1 MVEDLSIDDLGA
13 IDTALAE
20 PDLAEAAT
28 SGGMAPLRVDEFTQ
42 PECVFRFSNRSGLS
56 PVTCHLSPITDRH
69 HRMAQ

>member
-28 SGGMAPLRVDEFTQ
+28 SGGVAPLRVDEFTQ
-42 PECVFRFSNRSGLS
+42 PECVFRFSN
-56 PVTCHLSPITDRH
+56 
-69 HRMAQ
+69 